1 MILLRLRRLMERNFI
16 QRSELVRRTGI
27 RGGTISDLMD
37 NQCKMLSMDVIET
50 ICQELHAQP
59 QDWIVFLPKKFEL
72 ECWQKFAEEWT
83 HSKVMTIPGS
93 DQYDIDLTLYEDF
106 RRACSVVTE
115 PIYVD
120 GVTYWDVPE
129 DLYTT
134 GRPRKKIR
142 LEELLEEH
150 GLRLDRHA
158 EHVKVVPAQDY
169 FQKYETAE
177 EHPGDSPYYRS
188 LREILVEV
196 VPSFHDTLEL
206 KTKKREKLWRF
217 WMLHT
222 EMSVDA
228 DERHMLPEELRR
240 FLLRVEANRE
250 RVAVKKKNADGANP
264 LQNGVGGAGSISPEI
279 NDLQKR

>member
-72 ECWQKFAEEWT
+72 ECWQRFAEEWT
-83 HSKVMTIPGS
+83 HSDLLTYPGS
-93 DQYDIDLTLYEDF
+93 DQYDIDLTLYDDF
-106 RRACSVVTE
+106 RRACSAVTE

-142 LEELLEEH
+142 LEELLEAH
-150 GLRLDRHA
+150 GLRMDKHA
-158 EHVKVVPAQDY
+158 EHVKVIPAQDY
-169 FQKYETAE
+169 FQKYEAAG
-177 EHPGDSPYYRS
+177 EHPDDSPYYQS
-188 LREILVEV
+188 LREILVETI
-196 VPSFHDTLEL
+196 PSFYDTLEL
-206 KTKKREKLWRF
+206 KTRKREKLQHF
-217 WMLHT
+217 WMLHK
-222 EMSVDA
+222 ELSVEE
-228 DERHMLPEELRR
+228 DEWHMIPDELRR
-240 FLLRVEANRE
+240 FLLRVENRRE
-250 RVAVKKKNADGANP
+250 KVVARRKETEAKRTMASGKT
-264 LQNGVGGAGSISPEI
+264 GGAPSI
-279 NDLQKR
+279 Q